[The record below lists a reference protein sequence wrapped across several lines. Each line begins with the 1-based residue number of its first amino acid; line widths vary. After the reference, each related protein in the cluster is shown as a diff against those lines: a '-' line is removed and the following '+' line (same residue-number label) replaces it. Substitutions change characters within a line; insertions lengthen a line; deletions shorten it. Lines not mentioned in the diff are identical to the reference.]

1 MIEMSKTALIALLI
15 VLVAGGGI
23 VFAQSNLGSALLGS
37 EQSPPEIEEPEEGS
51 RDFGEEVSDLA
62 REDEPEVVPAGNSEN
77 GNEEEGRSPV
87 AEAVLKVLGGEGGKT
102 PEDGEAFGEAVSE
115 QAREDGRALGEA
127 VSGAARDA
135 AGSAGQAGR

>member
-1 MIEMSKTALIALLI
+1 MSKTALIALLI

-37 EQSPPEIEEPEEGS
+37 QTPPEMEDPEEGS

-62 REDEPEVVPAGNSEN
+62 REDKPEVVPAGNPEN

-87 AEAVLKVLGGEGGKT
+87 AEAVLEVLGDGVL
-102 PEDGEAFGEAVSE
+102 PEVGEAFGEAVSE
-115 QAREDGRALGEA
+115 QAREDGRELGKA
-127 VSGAARDA
+127 VSGAARGA
-135 AGSAGQAGR
+135 VGSAGQAGR

>member
-1 MIEMSKTALIALLI
+1 MSKTALIALLI

-37 EQSPPEIEEPEEGS
+37 EQSPPEIEEPEEEKG